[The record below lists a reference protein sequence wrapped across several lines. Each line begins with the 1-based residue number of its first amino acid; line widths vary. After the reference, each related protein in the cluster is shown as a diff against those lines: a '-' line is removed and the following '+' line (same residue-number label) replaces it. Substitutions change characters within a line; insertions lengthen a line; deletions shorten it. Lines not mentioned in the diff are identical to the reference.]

1 MNNSQNND
9 NLLLEENA
17 HQLITPAL
25 KRRFQELGSQNGTDN
40 PIIVAKYFNPMG
52 SATWYVI
59 EYIPEQE
66 VCYGYVTG
74 MAYDEFGYFTI
85 HELESLRLP
94 LGLKIERDLFFDET
108 PFRDLKV

>member
-1 MNNSQNND
+1 MNTHNND

-17 HQLITPAL
+17 YQLITPVL
-25 KRRFQELGSQNGTDN
+25 KSRFEELGSQNNTDN

-52 SATWYVI
+52 SATWYAI

-74 MAYDEFGYFTI
+74 MAYDEFGYFSI
-85 HELESLRLP
+85 QELQAIRLP
-94 LGLKIERDLFFDET
+94 LGLKIERDLYFEET
-108 PFRDLKV
+108 SFKDLNL

>member
-1 MNNSQNND
+1 MNNHNND

-17 HQLITPAL
+17 YQLITPVL
-25 KRRFQELGSQNGTDN
+25 KSRFLELGSQNDTDN

-52 SATWYVI
+52 SATWYAI

-74 MAYDEFGYFTI
+74 MAYDEFGYFSI
-85 HELESLRLP
+85 QELQAIRLP
-94 LGLKIERDLFFDET
+94 LGLKIERDLYFEET
-108 PFRDLKV
+108 PFKDLNL